1 MRDIAAPRRWCEPG
15 PGTRCSTALRSD
27 ASPSR
32 TCPAESD
39 ASLRCPPMGTFR
51 FCVGEQIVVDLSE
64 PSHNH
69 IRAPLR
75 GYVTYKKAPS
85 VGGSSGNNSINCKR
99 I

>member
-1 MRDIAAPRRWCEPG
+1 
-15 PGTRCSTALRSD
+15 
-27 ASPSR
+27 
-32 TCPAESD
+32 
-39 ASLRCPPMGTFR
+39 MGTFR